1 MKNLLLLITI
11 TFSINSFGQT
21 LYLNGDKGSPS
32 LSVIF
37 NDDKGTMQVTY
48 DAAVWNTDD
57 ECECETRVFEMQ
69 STEQGMLYV
78 GFIGQYNSLQV
89 EVQQGFINNAI
100 VTCDEGRNCDAFC
113 CDPKTGMYQ
122 EVFD

>member
-1 MKNLLLLITI
+1 MKNLLLLIAI
-11 TFSINSFGQT
+11 TFSINSFGQII
-21 LYLNGDKGSPS
+21 YLNGDKGSPS

-37 NDDKGTMQVTY
+37 DGDKGTMQVTY

-57 ECECETRVFEMQ
+57 ECECETRVFEME

-89 EVQQGFINNAI
+89 EVEQGIIYAI

-113 CDPKTGMYQ
+113 CDPKTGIYQ
-122 EVFD
+122 EVYD